1 MAKKKEKYSLES
13 PEVPHQL
20 SESEVLYWL
29 RNKKIDYSYLNLLKA
44 SSMMPDEVLAGWLNI
59 SVKTLRNYRNPK
71 NKIRDNIKEQILLLI
86 AIYRHGNDVF
96 GDEARF
102 NQWLN
107 TENFFFDKSA
117 PATLFNTIS
126 GIRFVDNRLSAM
138 EHGDNI

>member
-1 MAKKKEKYSLES
+1 MDKKQGKYSLKA
-13 PEVPHQL
+13 PEVPGQL

-29 RNKKIDYSYLNLLKA
+29 RNKKIDYSFLNLLKA

-59 SVKTLRNYRNPK
+59 SVKTLRNYRNPE

-96 GDEARF
+96 GDEIRF

-107 TENFFFDKSA
+107 TANFFFDEEA
-117 PATLFNTIS
+117 PATMFNTIS

-138 EHGDNI
+138 EHGDNV